1 MNIYIRSS
9 GSFSPAEFPVPFTQ
23 WTNTLRCAD
32 PNLTGVVDPK
42 LSRRMSHV
50 IKMGMAA
57 ATEALQR
64 AALQTPDAIV
74 TGTAYGCLED
84 TGMFLKKQIVQQEA
98 MLTPTAFIQSTHNTV
113 GGQLGLLLKCNGYNN
128 TFVHRGFSFEHALE
142 DAMLLLAE
150 GDAET
155 VLVGAVDEITDTSH
169 ALLSRF
175 DLYKNAPEDKNGTI
189 AGEGAAFF
197 VLDCDDAADNKA
209 MLKGISTLY
218 KPENNA
224 VVEAHIID
232 FLAKHQL
239 TVHDIDVI
247 IAGKNGDR
255 KTDEGY
261 DGILESL
268 FPDKPSIDFKTDCG
282 EYPTAAAYALHMAVK
297 ISMDKEIPEIFNS
310 FQPMRHL
317 LIYNHFQNIHHA
329 FQLVEAC

>member
-9 GSFSPAEFPVPFTQ
+9 GSFTPADYPVPYNE
-23 WTNTLRCAD
+23 WTNALRCTD
-32 PNLTGVVDPK
+32 PDLTGVVDPK

-57 ATEALQR
+57 ATQALRR
-64 AALQTPDAIV
+64 AGLKKPEAIV
-74 TGTAYGCLED
+74 TGTAYGCLDD
-84 TGMFLKKQIVQQEA
+84 TGIFLKKQVVQKET

-113 GGQLGLLLKCNGYNN
+113 GGQLGLLLQCNGYNN

-155 VLVGAVDEITDTSH
+155 VLVGAVDEITETSH

-175 DLYKNAPEDKNGTI
+175 GLYKKDREDKNGTI

-197 VLDCDDAADNKA
+197 VLDRDSNVENRAI
-209 MLKGISTLY
+209 LKGISTLY
-218 KPENNA
+218 KPAGQTAIEK
-224 VVEAHIID
+224 HIMD
-232 FLAKHQL
+232 FLAMHQL

-247 IAGKNGDR
+247 IAGNNGDEQ
-255 KTDEGY
+255 TDDGY
-261 DGILESL
+261 DAIAESL
-268 FPDKPSIDFKTDCG
+268 FPDKPVIDFKSECG
-282 EYPTAAAYALHMAVK
+282 EYPTAAAYALHLAVK
-297 ISMDKEIPEIFNS
+297 IAIDKEIPEIYTAFE
-310 FQPMRHL
+310 PIRYL
-317 LIYNHFQNIHHA
+317 LIYNHFQNIHHG